1 MEKQKGHRLVLQDRG
16 NMTLSGVHKVQT
28 FDPKEIVLETEQGLL
43 HIRGEKLDI
52 KQLDLPNGVVEING
66 HIDALTYPRQSTSG
80 GREGFLGRIFK

>member
-16 NMTLSGVHKVQT
+16 NMTLTGIYKVQT

-43 HIRGEKLDI
+43 HVKGEKLDI

-66 HIDALTYPRQSTSG
+66 HIDALIYPRQTGAG